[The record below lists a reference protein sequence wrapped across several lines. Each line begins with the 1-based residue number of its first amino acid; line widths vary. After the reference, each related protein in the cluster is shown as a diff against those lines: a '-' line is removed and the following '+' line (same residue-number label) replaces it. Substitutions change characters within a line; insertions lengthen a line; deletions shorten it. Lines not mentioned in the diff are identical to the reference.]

1 MFSSPHT
8 YGVLTW
14 IPQRHFI
21 FAAPLSLIVLAE
33 LLTQARKRATV
44 LLAPAFVASCLCV
57 GVFLDCYM
65 KAQALPSVAA
75 DASEKLQEAVADIQK
90 NRGVPAPFVIKYR
103 PSTMGR
109 SEFQFRVV
117 PFLLLYD
124 RELNAQGVWIEHEWA
139 HYRYLPIAVNTE
151 YQRRE
156 SPTWLYWDTT
166 TFPDIHLSLY
176 EESTTLS
183 DVEVLRYINRMLA
196 EGKPERVVSFVERR
210 TTDIESRQHPLVI
223 YNYAYALQ
231 WIGRLREALRWYTK
245 AAEVDR
251 GNYLLYYNRG
261 LVHVD
266 LGEKE
271 AACSDF
277 QRSLRLN
284 PSYAPAKAAL
294 QSCGG
299 DGGGS

>member
-1 MFSSPHT
+1 M
-8 YGVLTW
+8 
-14 IPQRHFI
+14 
-21 FAAPLSLIVLAE
+21 
-33 LLTQARKRATV
+33 
-44 LLAPAFVASCLCV
+44 
-57 GVFLDCYM
+57 
-65 KAQALPSVAA
+65 
-75 DASEKLQEAVADIQK
+75 
-90 NRGVPAPFVIKYR
+90 
-103 PSTMGR
+103 
-109 SEFQFRVV
+109 
-117 PFLLLYD
+117 
-124 RELNAQGVWIEHEWA
+124 AQG
-139 HYRYLPIAVNTE
+139 
-151 YQRRE
+151 
-156 SPTWLYWDTT
+156 
-166 TFPDIHLSLY
+166 
-176 EESTTLS
+176 ST
-183 DVEVLRYINRMLA
+183 
-196 EGKPERVVSFVERR
+196 G
-210 TTDIESRQHPLVI
+210 HPLKTRKSL